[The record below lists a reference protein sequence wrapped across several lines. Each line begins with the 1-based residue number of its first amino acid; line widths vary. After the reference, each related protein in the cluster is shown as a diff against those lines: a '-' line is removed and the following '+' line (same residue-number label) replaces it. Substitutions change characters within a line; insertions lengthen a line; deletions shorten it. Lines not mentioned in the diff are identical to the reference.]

1 MSEPAPEEND
11 RRSSRKAAVLCLLL
25 LSALFFLPGSRDEL
39 SSRPAALFP
48 QPYPVALS
56 ADLSGEPDVQALPR
70 DLQSGSCRTVAPFK
84 LKPRTHF
91 PLRPAF
97 AADFCPC
104 VTQEEDVPHPCGRSF
119 AGIPALSNIL
129 NDSVP
134 VRAGPA
140 AKLCSSS
147 LPRQF

>member
-11 RRSSRKAAVLCLLL
+11 RRSSRKAAVICLLL
-25 LSALFFLPGSRDEL
+25 LSALFFLPGSRGEL
-39 SSRPAALFP
+39 SSRPAPLL
-48 QPYPVALS
+48 QSSSVVLS

-70 DLQSGSCRTVAPFK
+70 DLRHGSCRTMAPLK

-119 AGIPALSNIL
+119 AGIPALSDIL

-140 AKLCSSS
+140 AKPCFSP
-147 LPRQF
+147 LPALS